1 MGLPPDGRKPF
12 FAFSTAVIVI
22 DSLLG
27 GAAVA
32 LALGTGLDLSLGPA
46 AGVGGAAAVV
56 SVVGWIR
63 YADRRLDASA
73 GDTQPMFPSPSP
85 SDSDALRSWKSD
97 GRSVSRVRTRP
108 SSRCLRLIP
117 LRGGVVMQILF
128 NVLTGTK
135 DATRASIPLHLAVN
149 GSLEVGDQPVV
160 LLAGDGTEYLV
171 GDAIDHA
178 EGVGL
183 PALRDLVAKLREHEV
198 PVYV

>member
-1 MGLPPDGRKPF
+1 MLRGLASGHRRHGSPGSTRHGAGLFLLSGHDDGAGVFANMGLPPDGRKPF

-27 GAAVA
+27 GAALA

-97 GRSVSRVRTRP
+97 G
-108 SSRCLRLIP
+108 
-117 LRGGVVMQILF
+117 
-128 NVLTGTK
+128 
-135 DATRASIPLHLAVN
+135 
-149 GSLEVGDQPVV
+149 
-160 LLAGDGTEYLV
+160 
-171 GDAIDHA
+171 
-178 EGVGL
+178 
-183 PALRDLVAKLREHEV
+183 
-198 PVYV
+198 

>member
-1 MGLPPDGRKPF
+1 MRRNSGSPRVERLADLSMWDPDLQPGDER
-12 FAFSTAVIVI
+12 TAVEQ
-22 DSLLG
+22 
-27 GAAVA
+27 
-32 LALGTGLDLSLGPA
+32 
-46 AGVGGAAAVV
+46 
-56 SVVGWIR
+56 
-63 YADRRLDASA
+63 RLDQYRRIVTASWPTSTTRRPRPECSRPLA
-73 GDTQPMFPSPSP
+73 S
-85 SDSDALRSWKSD
+85 LH
-97 GRSVSRVRTRP
+97 RSVAWSYHGW
-108 SSRCLRLIP
+108 P

-183 PALRDLVAKLREHEV
+183 PAFRDLVAKLREHEV